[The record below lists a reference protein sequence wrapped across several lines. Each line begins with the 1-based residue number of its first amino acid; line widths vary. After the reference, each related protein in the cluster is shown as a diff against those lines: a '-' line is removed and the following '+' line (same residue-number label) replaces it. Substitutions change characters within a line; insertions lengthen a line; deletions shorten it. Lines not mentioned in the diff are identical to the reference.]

1 MFLTHQSLLMPAFS
15 LAHTPP
21 PVTKQLQHMHDAP
34 LPNTPYVCCR
44 GFGGVLKPRYII
56 GAEPLDQ

>member
-21 PVTKQLQHMHDAP
+21 TITSRLQHMHDAP
-34 LPNTPYVCCR
+34 LPNTLSCCR

>member
-1 MFLTHQSLLMPAFS
+1 
-15 LAHTPP
+15 
-21 PVTKQLQHMHDAP
+21 MHDAP
-34 LPNTPYVCCR
+34 LPNTYKMCCR

>member
-1 MFLTHQSLLMPAFS
+1 
-15 LAHTPP
+15 
-21 PVTKQLQHMHDAP
+21 MHDAP
-34 LPNTPYVCCR
+34 LPNTQMCCR

>member
-21 PVTKQLQHMHDAP
+21 PITKRLQHMHDAP
-34 LPNTPYVCCR
+34 LPNTKKCCR

>member
-1 MFLTHQSLLMPAFS
+1 
-15 LAHTPP
+15 
-21 PVTKQLQHMHDAP
+21 MHDAP
-34 LPNTPYVCCR
+34 LPNTLYACCR